1 MADDNAKALR
11 LPRRDLAK
19 VVAIAIA
26 QAVTLVSYL
35 WLLRTIL
42 DDLSKGQVDV
52 RVVGKWIL
60 LLLGVAALNAVLRG
74 VEFSM
79 TEKMGY
85 ELVRRLRMRLYGH
98 MQGMAPRQL
107 QHRSRGSL
115 LMRFTGDLSILRTW
129 VSRGLAR
136 GLISAIVLAAGL
148 GIIAYFDARLA
159 VTIGAVLAF
168 GSAALAEIGPRLNRV
183 TRRVRRRRS
192 LLTSNVD
199 EQIHALAVV
208 QVSGRSAGEYERL
221 SRQNDA
227 LTKTLYET
235 ATTRGL
241 MLGISSATGWL
252 AIVAVLFVGTIE
264 VAAGNASVGV
274 VATAVIAARQLTG
287 PVRRLGLSY
296 DYWQRARVS
305 RAKILDFMR
314 SSTRPLD
321 AAELEGLRVRR
332 GRIELRD
339 VTVAGSLAHVT
350 QSVEGGD
357 IVAIMGPAG
366 AGKSSL
372 LGAVAGLLDAES
384 GEIVVDDQPV
394 AGVTLRSR
402 FRNVGVV
409 APDLPLMRG
418 TVRRNLTYRQPTA
431 SDDEIRR
438 VLLACHLDGLVDE
451 LPQGIDTWLTEG
463 ARNLSAGERQR
474 LSLGRA
480 LMGDPPILLLD
491 EPTANLDEASKEVFR
506 RVIAH
511 HNGTV
516 LMVTHDSNEAAI
528 ADQVWTM
535 ADGRVVEAVPRA
547 EFRDRLWA
555 TARDQGPER
564 RELPPELRE
573 QPKPPVRHLPDPEED

>member
-1 MADDNAKALR
+1 MADPNAKYLR
-11 LPRRDLAK
+11 LPGRDIAK
-19 VVAIAIA
+19 VVAIAIV
-26 QAVTLVSYL
+26 QATTLVAFL

-42 DDLSKGQVDV
+42 DDLSKGQVDMTAV
-52 RVVGKWIL
+52 SKWI
-60 LLLGVAALNAVLRG
+60 AALLVVTLINAALRG
-74 VEFSM
+74 VEFNM

-85 ELVRRLRMRLYGH
+85 ALVRRLRMRLYTH
-98 MQGMAPRQL
+98 LEGMSPRQL

-129 VSRGLAR
+129 VSRGMAR
-136 GLISAIVLAAGL
+136 GLVSAIVLVAGL
-148 GIIAYFDARLA
+148 GIVAYFDVRLA

-192 LLTSNVD
+192 LLTSNID
-199 EQIHALAVV
+199 EQLHALAVV
-208 QVSGRSAGEYERL
+208 QVSGRSSGEYERL
-221 SRQNDA
+221 GRQNDA
-227 LTKTLYET
+227 VTRSLYET
-235 ATTRGL
+235 ASTRGL
-241 MLGISSATGWL
+241 MLGISAGTGWL
-252 AIVAVLFVGTIE
+252 AIVAVLFVGALE
-264 VAAGNASVGV
+264 VANGNASIGI
-274 VATAVIAARQLTG
+274 VATAVIACRQLTG

-305 RAKILDFMR
+305 RAKILDFLS
-314 SSTRPLD
+314 SSTRALD
-321 AAELEGLRVRR
+321 APELERLRVRR

-339 VTVAGSLAHVT
+339 VTVPGSLAHVT
-350 QSVEGGD
+350 QTAEGGD
-357 IVAIMGPAG
+357 VVAIMGPAG

-372 LGAVAGLLDAES
+372 LGTVAGLLDAES
-384 GEIVVDDQPV
+384 GEIVVDDQLV
-394 AGVTLRSR
+394 GDVTLRSR
-402 FRNVGVV
+402 FRNVGMV

-431 SDDEIRR
+431 SEDEIRR

-451 LPQGIDTWLTEG
+451 LPQGLDTWLTEG

-474 LSLGRA
+474 LALGRA

-491 EPTANLDEASKEVFR
+491 EPTSNLDEASKEVFR

-511 HNGTV
+511 HHGTV
-516 LMVTHDSNEAAI
+516 LMVTHDPVEAAI

-535 ADGRVVEAVPRA
+535 IDGRIVEAIRGD

-555 TARDQGPER
+555 AKRDETPER

-573 QPKPPVRHLPDPEED
+573 QPRPPVRRLPDPEDD